1 MSDQMPIGDLVDDTQ
16 ATGPWTCPRCGREN
30 KASWRQCP
38 ACESD
43 RAGKMPAQRE
53 PARVKNRTNPI
64 YLILG
69 LLILVALVVGA
80 VWVAEPVW
88 TWVVEQWTT
97 FIAWVDAR
105 T

>member
-1 MSDQMPIGDLVDDTQ
+1 MSDQMPIGDLVDD
-16 ATGPWTCPRCGREN
+16 AHSGPWTCPRCGRDN
-30 KASWRQCP
+30 KAAWRQCP

-43 RAGKMPAQRE
+43 RVGKTPVERE
-53 PARVKNRTNPI
+53 PAKAKNRTNPI

-69 LLILVALVVGA
+69 LLILAALIVGA

-88 TWVVEQWTT
+88 AWVVEQWTA
-97 FIAWVDAR
+97 FIDWVDAR